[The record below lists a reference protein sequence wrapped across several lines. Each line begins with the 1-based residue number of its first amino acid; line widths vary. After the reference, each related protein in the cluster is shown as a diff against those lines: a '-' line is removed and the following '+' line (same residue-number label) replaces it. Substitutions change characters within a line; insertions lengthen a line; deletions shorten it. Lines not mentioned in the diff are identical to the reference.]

1 MTKPYKAAHP
11 SETIAA
17 IKVIIERHKL
27 PVTETLLGDGDMF
40 CSCRIS
46 LTHDGDTS
54 IGTNGKGMD
63 MEYALASGYAE
74 FMERLQNRVI
84 VYPNPS
90 SINKKYRFFSDEREY
105 SYTHEDG
112 MRIIRKFVPMAAS
125 NKKLQFNTLDGK
137 EVPFYHYN
145 SGECRYVP
153 YSLIRWVN
161 GSNGMCAGNIPEEA
175 VIQGFNEIFERYCI
189 QRLYLTR
196 ITPPDIP
203 LSYFEGSE
211 ILKRLERMKTDYGYD
226 FSIKDCSLGEG
237 FPVLGLLVYNRDRS
251 KYIFHLGAD
260 LSAVTALERCFT
272 EIFQGYTGKSLRF
285 ENDINQCE
293 RLDLFNEFKR
303 SLMHG
308 RGQMHPEFFMQ
319 DESYPFISHG
329 DIPIG
334 KNFKEDCS
342 NICDWLVSKGYD
354 IYIRDNSFLGFPTF
368 HIVVPGLSEIN
379 AAFCNLQR
387 RIRHMD
393 ATENK
398 FNPLYNLPSIT
409 LDQAVETIGFLR
421 LLQDDAIDLFPRNSA
436 PTNHVNRHLILALL
450 QLYAGERADSMA
462 SLKNYTEYCRQ
473 SGKTAT
479 PAFQHLL
486 AALEEKESPDALTQ
500 KILNNPLW
508 ALQNIGAPVC
518 FDCERCGISAYC
530 RIGLLNEIEAKMQIA
545 LENYQFHQYTFPKA
559 DESKS
564 QCNFT

>member
-1 MTKPYKAAHP
+1 MTKPYKAARP

-17 IKVIIERHKL
+17 IKAIIERNQL

-40 CSCRIS
+40 CSCRIALS
-46 LTHDGDTS
+46 HDEDTS

-84 VYPNPS
+84 VYPNPA
-90 SINKKYRFFSDEREY
+90 SINKRFRFFSDERKY
-105 SYTHEDG
+105 SYTHVEG
-112 MRIIRKFVPMAAS
+112 IKIIHKFVPMAAPQNGVS
-125 NKKLQFNTLDGK
+125 FNTLDGK

-189 QRLYLTR
+189 QRLYLDR
-196 ITPPDIP
+196 LTPPDIP
-203 LSYFEGSE
+203 QAYFEGTE
-211 ILKRLERMKTDYGYD
+211 ILKRLRRMNAAYGYD
-226 FSIKDCSLGEG
+226 FSVKDCSLGEG

-272 EIFQGYTGKSLRF
+272 EIFQGYTGESLRF

-308 RGQMHPEFFMQ
+308 RGRMHPEFFSP
-319 DESYPFISHG
+319 DASYPFTSHG
-329 DIPIG
+329 GIPVG
-334 KNFKEDCS
+334 KNFKEDCA
-342 NICDWLVSKGYD
+342 NICGWLVSKGYD

-387 RIRHMD
+387 RISHME

-409 LDQAVETIGFLR
+409 LDQARETIGFLR
-421 LLQDDAIDLFPRNSA
+421 LLQDDAIDLFPRNNA
-436 PTNHVNRHLILALL
+436 RTNHVNRHLILALL
-450 QLYAGERADSMA
+450 QLYVGETIESMA
-462 SLKNYTEYCRQ
+462 SLKNYAEYCKKT
-473 SGKTAT
+473 GK
-479 PAFQHLL
+479 PANPTFLNLL
-486 AALEEKESPDALTQ
+486 VALEGKESPDALSQ
-500 KILNNPLW
+500 KIISDPKW

-518 FDCERCGISAYC
+518 FDCGRCGISDFC
-530 RIGLLNEIEAKMQIA
+530 RIGLLNEIEDKMQSA

-559 DESKS
+559 DES
-564 QCNFT
+564 

>member
-17 IKVIIERHKL
+17 IKTIIEKNHL
-27 PVTETLLGDGDMF
+27 PITETLLGDGDMF

-46 LTHDGDTS
+46 LGYDEDTS
-54 IGTNGKGMD
+54 IGTNGKGMN
-63 MEYALASGYAE
+63 MQYALASGYAE
-74 FMERLQNRVI
+74 FMERLQNRVL
-84 VYPNPS
+84 VYPNPAN
-90 SINKKYRFFSDEREY
+90 INKKFRFFSDEREY
-105 SYTHEDG
+105 SYNHEEG
-112 MRIIRKFVPMAAS
+112 MRVIHKFVPMAAPQKGV
-125 NKKLQFNTLDGK
+125 NFKTLDGK

-189 QRLYLTR
+189 QRLYLDR
-196 ITPPDIP
+196 LTPPDIP
-203 LSYFEGSE
+203 IANFEGSE
-211 ILKRLERMKTDYGYD
+211 ILKRLRRMKTDYGYD

-237 FPVLGLLVYNRDRS
+237 FPVLGLLVYNPDRS

-260 LSAVTALERCFT
+260 LSATTALERCFT
-272 EIFQGYTGKSLRF
+272 EIFQGYTGENLRF

-293 RLDLFNEFKR
+293 RLDMFNEFKR

-308 RGQMHPEFFMQ
+308 RGRMHNEFFNI
-319 DESYPFISHG
+319 DASYPFTTHG
-329 DIPIG
+329 DIPVG
-334 KNFKEDCS
+334 KNFKEDCG
-342 NICDWLVSKGYD
+342 NICQWLVAKGYD

-387 RIRHMD
+387 RISHME

-409 LDQAVETIGFLR
+409 LDQARETIGFLL
-421 LLQDDAIDLFPRNSA
+421 LLQDDAIDLFPRNNA
-436 PTNHVNRHLILALL
+436 RTNHVNRYLILALL
-450 QLYAGERADSMA
+450 QLYVGKLTDCMI
-462 SLKNYTEYCRQ
+462 SLRNYAEYCRKI
-473 SGKTAT
+473 GN
-479 PAFQHLL
+479 PANPTFLHLL
-486 AALEEKESPDALTQ
+486 ATLEGKEISDALAQ
-500 KILNNPLW
+500 KIISDPKW

-518 FDCERCGISAYC
+518 FDCERCRISECC
-530 RIGLLNEIEAKMQIA
+530 RIGLLNEIEDKMQA
-545 LENYQFHQYTFPKA
+545 TLENYKFHQYTFPKA
-559 DESKS
+559 YES
-564 QCNFT
+564 

>member
-1 MTKPYKAAHP
+1 MTKPYKAARP

-17 IKVIIERHKL
+17 IKEIIEKNQL

-46 LTHDGDTS
+46 LSDNDDSS

-63 MEYALASGYAE
+63 MQYALASGYAE
-74 FMERLQNRVI
+74 FMERLQNRVL
-84 VYPNPS
+84 VYPNPAN
-90 SINKKYRFFSDEREY
+90 INKRFRFFSDEREY
-105 SYTHEDG
+105 SYNLEEG
-112 MRIIRKFVPMAAS
+112 VKIIHKFVPMAMS
-125 NKKLQFNTLDGK
+125 RKGVSFNTLSGK

-189 QRLYLTR
+189 QRLYLDR
-196 ITPPDIP
+196 LTPPNIP
-203 LSYFEGSE
+203 LSYFEGTE
-211 ILKRLERMKTDYGYD
+211 ILKRLRRMKNDYGYD
-226 FSIKDCSLGEG
+226 FSVKDCSLGEG
-237 FPVLGLLVYNRDRS
+237 FPVLGLLVYNPDKS

-260 LSAVTALERCFT
+260 LSAITALERCFT
-272 EIFQGYTGKSLRF
+272 EIFQGYTGENLRF

-308 RGQMHPEFFMQ
+308 RGRMHNEFFSL
-319 DESYPFISHG
+319 DASYQFTTHG
-329 DIPIG
+329 DIQVG
-334 KNFKEDCS
+334 RNFKEDCA

-387 RIRHMD
+387 RISHME

-409 LDQAVETIGFLR
+409 LNQAQETIRFLR
-421 LLQDDAIDLFPRNSA
+421 LLQDDAIDLFPRNNA
-436 PTNHVNRHLILALL
+436 RTNHVNRHLILALL
-450 QLYAGERADSMA
+450 QLYAGETADGIA
-462 SLKNYTEYCRQ
+462 SLRHYAESCSKT
-473 SGKTAT
+473 GKQAN
-479 PAFQHLL
+479 PAFRHLL
-486 AALEEKESPDALTQ
+486 ETLEGKVPPDALAQ
-500 KILNNPLW
+500 KIISDPKW

-518 FDCERCGISAYC
+518 FDCGRCGISESC
-530 RIGLLNEIEAKMQIA
+530 RIGLLNEIEDKMQLV

-559 DESKS
+559 DE
-564 QCNFT
+564 T

>member
-11 SETIAA
+11 SETVAS
-17 IKVIIERHKL
+17 IKAIIEKNRL

-46 LTHDGDTS
+46 LSYNEDTS

-63 MEYALASGYAE
+63 MQYALASGYAE
-74 FMERLQNRVI
+74 FMERLQNRVL
-84 VYPNPS
+84 VYPNPAN
-90 SINKKYRFFSDEREY
+90 INKRFRFFSDEREY
-105 SYTHEDG
+105 SYTQEEG
-112 MRIIRKFVPMAAS
+112 MRIIHKFVPMAAPQNGVS
-125 NKKLQFNTLDGK
+125 FNTLDGK

-189 QRLYLTR
+189 QRLYLDR
-196 ITPPDIP
+196 LTPPDIP
-203 LSYFEGSE
+203 LAYFEGTE
-211 ILKRLERMKTDYGYD
+211 ILERLKRMKTDYGYD
-226 FSIKDCSLGEG
+226 YSVKDCSLGEG
-237 FPVLGLLVYNRDRS
+237 FPVLGLLVYNRDKS

-272 EIFQGYTGKSLRF
+272 EIFQGYTGESLRF

-308 RGQMHPEFFMQ
+308 RGRMHPEFFSS
-319 DESYPFISHG
+319 DASYPFTSHG
-329 DIPIG
+329 DIPVG
-334 KNFKEDCS
+334 KNFKEDCA
-342 NICDWLVSKGYD
+342 NICGWLVSRGYD

-387 RIRHMD
+387 RIRHME

-409 LDQAVETIGFLR
+409 LDDAREAIGFLR
-421 LLQDDAIDLFPRNSA
+421 LLQDDAIDLFPRNNA
-436 PTNHVNRHLILALL
+436 RTNHVNRYLILALL
-450 QLYAGERADSMA
+450 QLYVGEKADSII
-462 SLKNYTEYCRQ
+462 SLRNYAEYCRKT
-473 SGKTAT
+473 GKIAS
-479 PAFQHLL
+479 PSFLHLL
-486 AALEEKESPDALTQ
+486 SALEEKETQDALAQ
-500 KILNNPLW
+500 KIIADPKW

-518 FDCERCGISAYC
+518 FDCELCGISESC
-530 RIGLLNEIEAKMQIA
+530 RIGLLNEIEDKLHSA

-559 DESKS
+559 DES
-564 QCNFT
+564 